1 MAQFQGNKFQ
11 KFLSDVSKECLPSKK
26 DVLKIAIYLG
36 VAKPK
41 VTIEAMLQRNPRDI
55 KQVIFTC
62 CTCIIFCAHL

>member
-1 MAQFQGNKFQ
+1 MAQFQ
-11 KFLSDVSKECLPSKK
+11 KFLSAVSKECLTSKK

-55 KQVIFTC
+55 KQV
-62 CTCIIFCAHL
+62 